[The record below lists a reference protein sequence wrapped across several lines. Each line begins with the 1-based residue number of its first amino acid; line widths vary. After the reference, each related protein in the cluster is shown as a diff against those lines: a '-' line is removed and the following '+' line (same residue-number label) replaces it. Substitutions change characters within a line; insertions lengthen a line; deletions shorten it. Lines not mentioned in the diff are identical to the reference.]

1 MKKIKWMFALLMLGM
16 FTQINAQDP
25 KAINQ
30 KASDISNPDAYEMTA
45 TLTTYDA
52 KGNKRVR
59 DFASVSKKFGETT
72 KTLIKFLSPANV
84 KGTAILIYDHKDKDD
99 DMWIYM
105 PALRKTRRIISSE
118 KSKSFM
124 GSEFSNADMSR
135 PTIDDFNYK
144 LLGTKPYNGKT
155 CWVIEVTPKTE
166 KIADENGFSK
176 KIVWIGK
183 DKNYVYKIEFYDFDG
198 ELWKVM
204 TLGDYQELGGG
215 KVMSRRMEIKNEQTG
230 RRSVMSINQ
239 LQAGTNLTENN
250 FTTAMLEK

>member
-1 MKKIKWMFALLMLGM
+1 MKKIKLMLALLMLGTFM
-16 FTQINAQDP
+16 QINAQDP
-25 KAINQ
+25 RAIDE
-30 KASDISNPDAYEMTA
+30 KASDITNPDAYEMTA

-84 KGTAILIYDHKDKDD
+84 KGTAILIYDNKNKDD

-144 LLGTKPYNGKT
+144 LLGTRPYNGKT
-155 CWVIEVTPKTE
+155 CRVIEVTPKTD

-176 KIVWIGK
+176 KIIWIDK
-183 DKNYVYKIEFYDFDG
+183 DKYYVYRVEFYDLDG

-204 TLGDYQELGGG
+204 TVGDYQELGGG
-215 KVMSRRMEIKNEQTG
+215 KVMSKQMEMKNEQTG
-230 RRSVMSINQ
+230 RYSVLSVSK
-239 LQAGTNLTENN
+239 LQAGSNLTENN

>member
-1 MKKIKWMFALLMLGM
+1 MKKIKLMLTLLMLALFM
-16 FTQINAQDP
+16 QTNAQDP
-25 KAINQ
+25 KEINQ
-30 KASDISNPDAYEMTA
+30 KASDVSNPDAYEMTA

-59 DFASVSKKFGETT
+59 DFASVSKKFGTTT
-72 KTLIKFLSPANV
+72 KMLIKFLSPANV
-84 KGTAILIYDHKDKDD
+84 KGTAILIYDNKDKDD

-155 CWVIEVTPKTE
+155 CWVIEITPKTD

-176 KIVWIGK
+176 KIAWIDK
-183 DKNYVYKIEFYDFDG
+183 DKYYVYKMEFYDLDG

-204 TLGDYQELGGG
+204 TVSDYQELGGG
-215 KVMSRRMEIKNEQTG
+215 KVMSRKMEMKNEQTG
-230 RRSVMSINQ
+230 RYSILSVSQ
-239 LQAGTNLTENN
+239 LQAGSNLTENN

>member
-1 MKKIKWMFALLMLGM
+1 MKKIKLMLTLLMLALFM
-16 FTQINAQDP
+16 QTNAQDP
-25 KAINQ
+25 KEINQ
-30 KASDISNPDAYEMTA
+30 KASDVSNPDAYEMTA

-59 DFASVSKKFGETT
+59 DFASVSKKFGTTT
-72 KTLIKFLSPANV
+72 KMLIKFLSPANV
-84 KGTAILIYDHKDKDD
+84 KGTAILIYDNKDKDD

-155 CWVIEVTPKTE
+155 CWVIEITPKTD

-176 KIVWIGK
+176 KIAWIDK
-183 DKNYVYKIEFYDFDG
+183 DKYYVYKMEFYDLDG

-204 TLGDYQELGGG
+204 TVGDYQELGGG
-215 KVMSRRMEIKNEQTG
+215 KVMSRKMEMKNEQTG
-230 RRSVMSINQ
+230 RYSILSVSQ
-239 LQAGTNLTENN
+239 LQAGSNLTENN

>member
-1 MKKIKWMFALLMLGM
+1 MKKIKLMLALLMLGAYM
-16 FTQINAQDP
+16 QINAQDP
-25 KAINQ
+25 KEIDE
-30 KASDISNPDAYEMTA
+30 KASDISNPDTYEMTA

-84 KGTAILIYDHKDKDD
+84 KGTAILIYDNKNKDD

-144 LLGTKPYNGKT
+144 LFRTEPYNGKT
-155 CWVIEVTPKTE
+155 CRVIQITPKTD

-176 KIVWIGK
+176 KIAWIDK
-183 DKNYVYKIEFYDFDG
+183 DKYYVYKIEFYDLDG

-204 TLGDYQELGGG
+204 TVNDYQELGSG
-215 KVMSRRMEIKNEQTG
+215 KVMSRKMEVKNEQTG
-230 RRSVMSINQ
+230 RYSIMSVSK
-239 LQAGTNLTENN
+239 LQSGSNLTENN